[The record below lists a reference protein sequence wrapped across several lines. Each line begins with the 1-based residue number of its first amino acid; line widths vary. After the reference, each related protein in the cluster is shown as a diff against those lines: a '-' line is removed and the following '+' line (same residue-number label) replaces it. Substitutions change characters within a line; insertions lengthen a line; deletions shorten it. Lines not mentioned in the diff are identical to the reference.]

1 MCNTHPRYA
10 DAGAHRGHIACV
22 ERSAMKRPHEE
33 EGGAAAPAASGAPA
47 TASGPP
53 PAAAASAFARPED
66 AGPVETA
73 QLWYYQ
79 DSTGQE
85 QGPHPAAGMR
95 QWHVAGYFTGGVN
108 VAASYY
114 GEVPF
119 AFWPISEL
127 WQDPKT
133 EAFVLADGVGQ
144 VECAVQHQEEFVPC
158 SFFSGSR
165 EGYVFKSDEFGV
177 GYYLDNPPPVEV
189 NAQLLEAQKEII
201 KQKALRLN
209 SAQHMKGEGPS

>member
-1 MCNTHPRYA
+1 
-10 DAGAHRGHIACV
+10 
-22 ERSAMKRPHEE
+22 MKRPLEE
-33 EGGAAAPAASGAPA
+33 DAAAPAA
-47 TASGPP
+47 
-53 PAAAASAFARPED
+53 PAAAASAFTRPEE
-66 AGPVETA
+66 AGAVETA

-95 QWHVAGYFTGGVN
+95 QWYDAGYFAGVVN

-127 WQDPKT
+127 WQDPKK
-133 EAFVLADGVGQ
+133 EAFLLAEGVGE
-144 VECAVQHQEEFVPC
+144 VEVAVQHQEEFVPC
-158 SFFSGSR
+158 SFFSGPR

-177 GYYLDNPPPVEV
+177 GYYIDNPPKIEV

>member
-1 MCNTHPRYA
+1 
-10 DAGAHRGHIACV
+10 
-22 ERSAMKRPHEE
+22 MKRPL
-33 EGGAAAPAASGAPA
+33 EGESAAPAA
-47 TASGPP
+47 
-53 PAAAASAFARPED
+53 PAAAASAFARPEE
-66 AGPVETA
+66 AGAVETA

-95 QWHVAGYFTGGVN
+95 QWYVAGYFAGAVN

-119 AFWPISEL
+119 TFWPISVL
-127 WQDPKT
+127 WQNPTT
-133 EAFVLADGVGQ
+133 EAFVLAEGVGETE
-144 VECAVQHQEEFVPC
+144 VAVQHQEEFQPC
-158 SFFSGSR
+158 SFFSGAR
-165 EGYVFKSDEFGV
+165 EGYVFKNDEWGV
-177 GYYLDNPPPVEV
+177 GYYIDKPPPIEV
-189 NAQLLEAQKEII
+189 NAQLLEAEKEII